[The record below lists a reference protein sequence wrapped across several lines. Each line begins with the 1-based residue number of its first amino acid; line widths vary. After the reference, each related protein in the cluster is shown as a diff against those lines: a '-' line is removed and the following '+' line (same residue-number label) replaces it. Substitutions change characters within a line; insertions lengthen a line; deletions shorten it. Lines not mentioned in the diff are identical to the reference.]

1 MPIAQALHF
10 GEPAVPARRRV
21 RRRAQIGNLGRNG
34 FEPRLENARQ
44 AQQHGVALIGR
55 RIAAI
60 AEHDDA
66 GQAFAHQ
73 ADELLVHAHRD
84 LGAARKKE
92 RHIARKLQRI
102 AKTLFGLDVNVLA
115 GEIFALPGDFRKF
128 RALALGRAQ
137 TPFVFVPAFG
147 EIAAHKKENAE
158 AGPRIGVMRRQRDGA
173 AQCRNA
179 FFEAAAV
186 MQRGAE
192 IGPAVGII
200 GIDLDGAAV
209 SGDRLVEAPQ
219 GVQRI
224 AEIAVRLGKIRLG
237 RDRLALGARRAFVVL
252 QFIER
257 DAEIAERGGHFGID
271 LERGTRG
278 VGGELGAAGEAEHFA
293 EIGMEQRHLRRELG
307 CALHVLDG
315 VAELAVLVGDD
326 AEQMLG
332 FRHVRLRLE
341 DLAADRLRL
350 HQLAFGAA
358 ALGVHQRLAE
368 RHEMSGWLGL
378 APCIVSITT
387 RPAGVANEKPVSHFT
402 FGRKQA
408 RMRWDR
414 NVSGRSLKSR
424 ITA

>member
-1 MPIAQALHF
+1 MVGIAGPHDADAQTFHF
-10 GEPAVPARRRV
+10 RQPRGPARRGV
-21 RRRAQIGNLGRNG
+21 RRRMQIGDLSRNG
-34 FEPRLENARQ
+34 LEPRLENARQ
-44 AQQHGVALIGR
+44 AQQHGVALIGCG
-55 RIAAI
+55 IAAI

-92 RHIARKLQRI
+92 RHIARKLQCV
-102 AKTLFGLDVNVLA
+102 AKTLFGLNVNVLA
-115 GEIFALPGDFRKF
+115 GKIFALPGDFRKF

-137 TPFVFVPAFG
+137 TPLVFVPAFG
-147 EIAAHKKENAE
+147 KIAAHKKQNAE
-158 AGPRIGVMRRQRDGA
+158 AGPRIGVMWRQRDGA

-200 GIDLDGAAV
+200 GIDFDGATV

-219 GVQRI
+219 GVQRV
-224 AEIAVRLGKIRLG
+224 AEIAVCLGKIRLG
-237 RDRLALGARRAFVVL
+237 RDRLALGARRALVVF

-257 DAEIAERGGHFGID
+257 NAEIAERGGHFGID

-278 VGGELGAAGEAEHFA
+278 IGGELGSAGEAEHFA
-293 EIGMEQRHLRRELG
+293 EIGMEQRDLRRELG
-307 CALHVLDG
+307 CAFHMLDG
-315 VAELAVLVGDD
+315 LAKLAVLVGDD

-358 ALGVHQRLAE
+358 PLGVHQRLAE
-368 RHEMSGWLGL
+368 RQKCLIGLGL
-378 APCIVSITT
+378 RHARFDYHAAT
-387 RPAGVANEKPVSHFT
+387 GVA
-402 FGRKQA
+402 
-408 RMRWDR
+408 
-414 NVSGRSLKSR
+414 RSSR
-424 ITA
+424 